1 MKRMVKFLYCLLFMI
16 FSVQG
21 MRAWA
26 YTERYSLYNDTPED
40 AENIGK
46 IGASGITISG
56 SCSYRWQIQDDD
68 YYKFTTS
75 SSKLYY
81 RVEIDVVKTSIFEML
96 SENTAHPLSIKAAEW
111 LQEMK
116 EKKGL

>member
-1 MKRMVKFLYCLLFMI
+1 MVKFFYCLLFMI
-16 FSVQG
+16 LSVQG

-56 SCSYRWQIQDDD
+56 SCSVRWQMQDDD
-68 YYKFTTS
+68 YYKFTHCYPIERT
-75 SSKLYY
+75 
-81 RVEIDVVKTSIFEML
+81 VTFL
-96 SENTAHPLSIKAAEW
+96 SVAL
-111 LQEMK
+111 
-116 EKKGL
+116 